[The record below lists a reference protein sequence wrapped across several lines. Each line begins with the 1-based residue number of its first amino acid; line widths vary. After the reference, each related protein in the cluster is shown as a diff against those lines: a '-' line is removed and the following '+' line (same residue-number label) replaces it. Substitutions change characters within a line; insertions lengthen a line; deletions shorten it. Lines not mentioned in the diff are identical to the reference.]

1 MTARTRYFVIASL
14 LVLVVGLGTGV
25 VVYYL
30 GVPSLGLLSR
40 TGPAELRYL
49 PRDSEVIAYAD
60 VRAVMTSAV
69 RQKIHQALPEN
80 GQREFQNQTGIDIE
94 NDIDR
99 IVACFEPHDG
109 GNSSG
114 LVLARGRFNAAKIDA
129 LIRERGAEVEEFHG
143 KQLISVHPPGPGSDG
158 FVLSFIEPGLVALG
172 STPMVRGA
180 IDQQKNTDNVTGNTE
195 LMDLVRGLNGGDAW
209 AVGRF
214 DVLRRDAHW
223 PEAVASQIPAIT
235 WFSVSS
241 HVDTAIHGAVRAD
254 ARDEDAANN
263 LRDVVRGFLALAR
276 LQAGSRPEFR
286 ALAQSLELGGTGKT
300 VTLSFSVPSE
310 VFETLGQKAR

>member
-14 LVLVVGLGTGV
+14 LVLIVGLGTGV

-30 GVPSLGLLSR
+30 GVPSLGLLTR

-49 PRDSEVIAYAD
+49 PRDSTVIAYAD
-60 VRAVMTSAV
+60 VRGVMASAV
-69 RQKIHQALPEN
+69 RKKIHEALPEN
-80 GQREFQNQTGIDIE
+80 GQREFRDQTGIDIE
-94 NDIDR
+94 HDIDR
-99 IVACFEPHDG
+99 VVACLGPSAG
-109 GNSSG
+109 GNSGG
-114 LVLARGRFNAAKIDA
+114 LVLARGRFDAAKIEA
-129 LIRERGAEVEEFHG
+129 LMRGHGAEVEEFHG
-143 KQLISVHPPGPGSDG
+143 KRLIVAHPAGPGSDG
-158 FVLSFIEPGLVALG
+158 FALSFIEPGLAALG
-172 STPMVRGA
+172 GTSMARRA
-180 IDQQKNTDNVTGNTE
+180 IAQQKDAGNVTGNAE
-195 LMDLVRGLNGGDAW
+195 LMDLVRGLDGGDAW

-214 DVLRRDAHW
+214 DVLRKDAHL

-241 HVDTAIHGAVRAD
+241 RVDTAIHGAVRAD
-254 ARDEDAANN
+254 VRDEDAANN
-263 LRDVVRGFLALAR
+263 LRDVVRGFLGLAR

-300 VTLSFSVPSE
+300 VTLSFTLPSE